1 MTTKKMIGWV
11 KIHRKIMN
19 SKIWNN
25 PIGLKV
31 WMWCLLKTSHEDRII
46 TVNKIKV
53 PIKPGQFV
61 FGRKLASKELHQPES
76 TIRNWMLWL
85 KTNNYIKIKPTN
97 KYSVITIINW
107 KKYQKKDNRK
117 SRTTENKAT
126 TKDKNTLPKAKRSG
140 QQNGQQEI
148 LIKNDKIGNNKI
160 KETKKGQLSGQH
172 LDTYKNVLRNN
183 NINNRATPSVDN
195 SSEKVNNPPKRGMSD
210 IADALQSRLE
220 KMKKTKPAR
229 NVPEWMQ
236 HALEVADKLHID
248 WNHPEL
254 VKENIK
260 PRWFSLFK
268 RKPWGELQSAYS
280 FCYDYPNRPDS
291 AGMVKLFFWK
301 SGHKDLKL
309 APRQTKSK
317 E

>member
-1 MTTKKMIGWV
+1 MIN
-11 KIHRKIMN
+11 RQ
-19 SKIWNN
+19 
-25 PIGLKV
+25 KV
-31 WMWCLLKTSHEDRII
+31 S
-46 TVNKIKV
+46 
-53 PIKPGQFV
+53 IKPGQFITGRES
-61 FGRKLASKELHQPES
+61 FGES
-76 TIRNWMLWL
+76 VSMSPSTAWFWL
-85 KTNNYIKIKPTN
+85 LQFKADSMIDIKPTN
-97 KYSVITIINW
+97 KYSIVTI
-107 KKYQKKDNRK
+107 KKWIDYQNLTSDL
-117 SRTTENKAT
+117 TTEKQQ
-126 TKDKNTLPKAKRSG
+126 KNT
-140 QQNGQQEI
+140 N
-148 LIKNDKIGNNKI
+148 KNVKNNK
-160 KETKKGQLSGQH
+160 
-172 LDTYKNVLRNN
+172 Y
-183 NINNRATPSVDN
+183 INNRATPSVDN
-195 SSEKVNNPPKRGMSD
+195 SSEKVDNPPKRGMSD

-229 NVPEWMQ
+229 NIPEWMQ